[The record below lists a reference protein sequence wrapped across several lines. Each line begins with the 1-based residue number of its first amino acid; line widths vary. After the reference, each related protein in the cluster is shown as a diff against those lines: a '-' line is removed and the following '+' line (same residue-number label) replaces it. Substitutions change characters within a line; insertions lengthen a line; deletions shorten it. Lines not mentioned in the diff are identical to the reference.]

1 MKINLNQTMIS
12 LCDAY
17 HAGKLTKAEYRSQ
30 RSRELERIS
39 EQAEEYSR
47 KPSSPLKKY
56 KKHIMTSAVLFIVS
70 IFIVIVLLA

>member
-30 RSRELERIS
+30 RSKELERIS
-39 EQAEEYSR
+39 GESEEFSR
-47 KPSSPLKKY
+47 SFSNSSGKC
-56 KKHIMTSAVLFIVS
+56 KKHIMLSGVLFIFS
-70 IFIVIVLLA
+70 IFIVIVLLV